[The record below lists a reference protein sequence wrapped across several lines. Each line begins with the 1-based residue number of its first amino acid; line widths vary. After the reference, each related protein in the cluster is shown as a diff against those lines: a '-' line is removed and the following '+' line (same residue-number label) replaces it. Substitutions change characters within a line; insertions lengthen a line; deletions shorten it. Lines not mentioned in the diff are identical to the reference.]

1 MAPRPGLIV
10 ALSLALTVVAATV
23 IGARWNIN
31 SDFKALL
38 PSEAPAAQAMDE
50 VNRRIGG
57 GSSLFVVID
66 SPDEDANLEFARAYS
81 ERLLAVDGVALAH
94 YHNDKAFFKKR
105 QLLYMDAGDIE
116 ALTKRTKATIRQ
128 RKKEANPLFVSLG
141 GSKKKKAS
149 GGDALELDRL
159 QSKYS
164 RELEH
169 EGYKEY
175 LTSDDGFA
183 LVVLVRFVE
192 SSTDLAA
199 TNALIERVR
208 GLADEL
214 DPVTF
219 HADMKV
225 EFGGGLTKR
234 QEQYK
239 SIVDDILM
247 SAAVT
252 MLGVFFLLALY
263 FRRARAVVVVL
274 GPLIMSVIWTLGLA
288 FAYYGELTVITA
300 FIFAI
305 LLGLGIDFG
314 IHVLSGYDDH
324 RAHGAE
330 PVDAMAACARGT
342 GLATGVG
349 ALTTFATFVV
359 LAFAQFKGMS
369 QFGVVASAGV
379 LLTLTSTM
387 VTMPALVLLFQR
399 WRPVEPRAVE
409 ETWTSRLLTNARL
422 ARVKRA
428 GAPVATLA
436 VVAVTAWAGWT
447 ARGLEFE
454 ENFRKIGQWS
464 APWEKESKVGK
475 DLETRRYASV
485 ARDLAL
491 SVRAQAIEVREGIDP
506 ESYVPTREQK
516 SIGNK
521 YRSAL
526 QDRQSSMPTI
536 LLFDDPSRAAEVYA
550 NMSEALKDRPAS
562 PIRSAT
568 SIWGFMPG
576 SMEEQRARA
585 EKIEELREV
594 VEDAPLKYLKEDER
608 ERVEGLKKQLDV
620 APFEVT
626 DLPPWTKRLFR
637 EAGPGASTPYE
648 GQEFAFDRSIYI
660 TSAVDSLN
668 GPDTRAF
675 MKEVRELSGADE
687 REDFRIGSQAFIYI
701 SLLDS
706 IQRDGPRMI
715 AMAMLLV
722 FVILVLALRHP
733 GRALLAAVP
742 LVLGAVWTAGGLVAF
757 DIKLNFFNVVIIPAL
772 IGIGI
777 DDGVH
782 FYVRYMEGG
791 KEALSGTL
799 RHVGAAVCMTSAT
812 SMVGFGG
819 LAITNYDGLTSLGQI
834 ALIAIPSTLVAT
846 VLALPA
852 LLTLAERL
860 GIRWALPADARGEDE
875 ASS

>member
-10 ALSLALTVVAATV
+10 ALSLALTVAAAAV

-38 PSEAPAAQAMDE
+38 PSEAPAALAMDE

-66 SPDEDANLEFARAYS
+66 SPDGEANLKFARAYS
-81 ERLLAVDGVALAH
+81 EGLLALDGVALAH
-94 YHNDKAFFKKR
+94 YHNDKAFFKKH
-105 QLLYMDAGDIE
+105 QLLYMDVADIE
-116 ALTKRTKATIRQ
+116 ALTARTKATIKQ

-141 GSKKKKAS
+141 GPKKKKPGPKDS
-149 GGDALELDRL
+149 LELDRL
-159 QSKYS
+159 MSKYS
-164 RELEH
+164 RSLEH

-192 SSTDLAA
+192 SSTDMAA
-199 TNALIERVR
+199 TNVLIERVR
-208 GLADEL
+208 GLASEL
-214 DPVTF
+214 EPTTF
-219 HADMKV
+219 HPEMKV

-234 QEQYK
+234 QAQYQ
-239 SIVDDILM
+239 SIVDDILA
-247 SAAVT
+247 SAGVT
-252 MLGVFFLLALY
+252 VLGVFLLLTLY
-263 FRRARAVVVVL
+263 FRRVRAVVVVL
-274 GPLIMSVIWTLGLA
+274 GPLLMSVVWTLGLA

-324 RAHGAE
+324 RAHGEE
-330 PVDAMAACARGT
+330 PVDALAACARGT

-387 VTMPALVLLFQR
+387 VTMPALVLVLQR
-399 WRPVEPRAVE
+399 WRPVEPKPAEQTWSARAFTDE
-409 ETWTSRLLTNARL
+409 RLRKV
-422 ARVKRA
+422 RRA
-428 GAPVATLA
+428 GAPVATALM
-436 VVAVTAWAGWT
+436 VALTAWAAST

-454 ENFRKIGQWS
+454 ENFRKIGDWH
-464 APWEKESKVGK
+464 APWEGDRKQGR
-475 DLETRRYASV
+475 DLETRRYGSV

-491 SVRAQAIEVREGIDP
+491 GVKAKAIAVREGIDP
-506 ESYVPTREQK
+506 ETYVPTREQK
-516 SIGNK
+516 SLGNK

-536 LLFDDPSRAAEVYA
+536 LLFDDPARAAEVYEK
-550 NMSEALKDRPAS
+550 MSAGLKERPAS

-576 SMEEQRARA
+576 SSEEQAARA
-585 EKIEELREV
+585 EKIAELKEV
-594 VEDAPLKYLKEDER
+594 VDKAPLKYLKEGER
-608 ERVEGLKKQLDV
+608 ERIEDLRESLEIE
-620 APFEVT
+620 PFGVT
-626 DLPPWTKRLFR
+626 ALPPWTKRLFR
-637 EAGPGASTPYE
+637 EAGPGAAEAYE
-648 GQEFAFDRSIYI
+648 GEEFAFDRSIYI
-660 TSAVDSLN
+660 TSAVDALN

-675 MKEVRELSGADE
+675 IAEVRELSGADE
-687 REDFRIGSQAFIYI
+687 QEDFRIGSQAFIYI

-715 AMAMLLV
+715 AVAMALV
-722 FVILVLALRHP
+722 FVILMLALRHP

-742 LVLGAVWTAGGLVAF
+742 LVLGAVWTAGGLVALG
-757 DIKLNFFNVVIIPAL
+757 IKLNFFNVVIIPAL

-782 FYVRYMEGG
+782 FYVRYLEGG
-791 KEALSGTL
+791 KEALAGTL
-799 RHVGAAVCMTSAT
+799 RHVGAVVCMTSAT

-819 LAITNYDGLTSLGQI
+819 LAITDYDGLTSLGQI
-834 ALIAIPSTLVAT
+834 ALIAIPATLIAT

-852 LLTLAERL
+852 LLALAERL
-860 GIRWALPADARGEDE
+860 GIGWAVPSDLNEHGA
-875 ASS
+875 